1 MLHRGMSLF
10 FVVVALTCFMSV
22 QAQAANSHQ
31 GKVVETSEGK
41 LVMTDADG
49 KNQHAMDIPAD
60 ATVTRDG
67 KEAKLMDLKAGDMIT
82 VTTDTKDGKSM
93 VTKVE
98 AKAAGM

>member
-1 MLHRGMSLF
+1 MFYRVVSLF
-10 FVVVALTCFMSV
+10 FVAVALSWFMSAP
-22 QAQAANSHQ
+22 AQAEDSHQ
-31 GKVVETSEGK
+31 GKVVETSDGK
-41 LVMTDADG
+41 LVMTDMDG
-49 KNQHAMDIPAD
+49 KKQHPMEVPTS

-67 KEAKLMDLKAGDMIT
+67 KEAKLTDLKADDTIT

>member
-1 MLHRGMSLF
+1 MLHRVVSSF
-10 FVVVALTCFMSV
+10 FVVVALSCFASPQV
-22 QAQAANSHQ
+22 QAGDSHQ
-31 GKVVETSEGK
+31 GKVVETSDGK

-49 KNQHAMDIPAD
+49 KNQHAMDVTDD

-67 KEAKLMDLKAGDMIT
+67 KESKLTDLKAGDMIT
-82 VTTDTKDGKSM
+82 VTTGMKDGQPM